1 MLKTKPK
8 THINMETKLIIAL
21 LIMVAVLIIATY
33 LAARYKAKKYC
44 EWNKLDFHKFWHDEV
59 RGKVDR
65 SSPYWMLNYKISIV
79 VVCCVAASCV
89 LAGCSTTHYVPVVEN
104 HTDTLYISKEKRD
117 SIWMH
122 DSIHIKEK
130 GDSILIEKWHTKYI
144 EKILH
149 DTIIHHQTDTIP
161 KPYEVVREVKVEKEL
176 SWWQR
181 TKMIMGQTLL
191 VILAGLCLFGLWK
204 LYLRIKK

>member
-1 MLKTKPK
+1 
-8 THINMETKLIIAL
+8 METKLLIAFIVL
-21 LIMVAVLIIATY
+21 FLAVILTTY
-33 LAARYKAKKYC
+33 FACRHKAKKFC
-44 EWNKLDFHKFWHDEV
+44 QFNHLDFESYWHDEL

-122 DSIHIKEK
+122 DSIHVKEK
-130 GDSILIEKWHTKYI
+130 GDSVLIEKWHTKYI
-144 EKILH
+144 EKLVR
-149 DTIIHHQTDTIP
+149 DTLIHVQVDSVP
-161 KPYEVVREVKVEKEL
+161 CPYEVVKEVKVEKPISL
-176 SWWQR
+176 Y
-181 TKMIMGQTLL
+181 TKVGIGACGFFIGILLMILGYAIYNMYKTL
-191 VILAGLCLFGLWK
+191 K
-204 LYLRIKK
+204 P